1 VSYELN
7 SKNEARKKL
16 EELGIDSVGD
26 VRRANGA
33 YRRDIPAVIAAEQLT
48 LQSHG
53 SPGSMT
59 ASVDDLTQISGH
71 ISTVRDDVHDV
82 LGVIRQLGGHQFDG
96 WGPIADRMA
105 AGVSDRVGPDVGAEH
120 ALASYLAELA
130 DLDAVLTQTAVLYAG
145 VEQNSVEQ
153 LRRAAR
159 GDA

>member
-7 SKNEARKKL
+7 SKSEARKKL

-26 VRRANGA
+26 VRRANGS
-33 YRRDIPAVIAAEQLT
+33 YHRDIPAVIVAEQLN

-59 ASVDDLTQISGH
+59 ASVDDLTQISSH
-71 ISTVRDDVHDV
+71 IGTVRDEVHNV
-82 LGVIRQLGGHQFDG
+82 LDEIRQLGGHQFDG

-105 AGVSDRVGPDVGAEH
+105 AGVSDRVGPDTGAER
-120 ALASYLAELA
+120 ALTSYLAELA

-153 LRRAAR
+153 LRRVAR
-159 GDA
+159 DDA